1 MVRFG
6 RDFVGSHRTCS
17 GSVVIDCVWSGSV
30 GFVRVWSG
38 LVAFRLGVVSF
49 GQCLIVFDWAWSG
62 ALGFGRVWLIWV
74 GLTWSNSGWV
84 RLSLVSSFLVLSHF
98 LGLCCMGLGWLGRID
113 LRRACFASFD
123 FESLFYTT
131 VTNFP
136 LFFFAQYPY

>member
-1 MVRFG
+1 M
-6 RDFVGSHRTCS
+6 
-17 GSVVIDCVWSGSV
+17 IDCVRSGSV

-38 LVAFRLGVVSF
+38 LVGFRSGVVWF

-62 ALGFGRVWLIWV
+62 VLGFGRVWLIWV

-84 RLSLVSSFLVLSHF
+84 RLSLVSSFLVLSHL

-113 LRRACFASFD
+113 LRRACFASFE

-131 VTNFP
+131 MTNFP
-136 LFFFAQYPY
+136 FFCSISILNLSFVQKGSLTDCPFYVPQ